1 MCRNGRSSDLPPGI
15 ERLPVN
21 LQQSLD
27 FIITDWSYMNFQW
40 LLFDPFIRGGSQ
52 QRDCPGFPPDSLLI
66 TREGKPLAIY
76 FAKICLFSFLS
87 KSMLTFIFADYVPVL
102 LQ

>member
-1 MCRNGRSSDLPPGI
+1 MAGLLTCR
-15 ERLPVN
+15 PVSN
-21 LQQSLD
+21 AFPLTSTIVRH

-40 LLFDPFIRGGSQ
+40 LLFDPFIRGSSQ

-76 FAKICLFSFLS
+76 FAKICLFYFLS
-87 KSMLTFIFADYVPVL
+87 KSMLTFISSDYVPVL

>member
-1 MCRNGRSSDLPPGI
+1 MCRSGRSSDLPPGI

-40 LLFDPFIRGGSQ
+40 HIVRPFYKGRLTAAGLSGISTR
-52 QRDCPGFPPDSLLI
+52 FPFNHP
-66 TREGKPLAIY
+66 
-76 FAKICLFSFLS
+76 
-87 KSMLTFIFADYVPVL
+87 
-102 LQ
+102 